1 MLVVWL
7 LVLVFWLIVDGE
19 DRGVCAC
26 DLTDLL
32 NTLAN
37 GLVWAE
43 PRAKIAMSLQM
54 FCIQSEKINFPPPNN
69 PKPGTKSKE
78 IRVNKLIFFLEIYWP
93 EPSCMFG
100 WLNCNHWFLPLRCK
114 INRREVDDYFF
125 LFRSGRKTIN
135 INSSLDKEII

>member
-54 FCIQSEKINFPPPNN
+54 FYIQSEKYVPLNKLFPPNN

-78 IRVNKLIFFLEIYWP
+78 IRVNKLIFSWKYIGQSQVVCLV
-93 EPSCMFG
+93 G
-100 WLNCNHWFLPLRCK
+100 
-114 INRREVDDYFF
+114 
-125 LFRSGRKTIN
+125 
-135 INSSLDKEII
+135 

>member
-43 PRAKIAMSLQM
+43 PGAKRAMSGTGHQDS
-54 FCIQSEKINFPPPNN
+54 IQTDKINQPQVGVF
-69 PKPGTKSKE
+69 
-78 IRVNKLIFFLEIYWP
+78 
-93 EPSCMFG
+93 
-100 WLNCNHWFLPLRCK
+100 
-114 INRREVDDYFF
+114 
-125 LFRSGRKTIN
+125 
-135 INSSLDKEII
+135 